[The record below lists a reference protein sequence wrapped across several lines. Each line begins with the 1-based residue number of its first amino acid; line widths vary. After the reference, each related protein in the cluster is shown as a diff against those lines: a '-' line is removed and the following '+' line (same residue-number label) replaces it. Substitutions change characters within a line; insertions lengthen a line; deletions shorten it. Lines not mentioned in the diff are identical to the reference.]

1 MLACARRP
9 AKEASAIHRPCSERL
24 VASAAHGHHP
34 DELEEL
40 MRHFLG
46 GEVQARPP
54 SVAAAEQAA
63 QALRMQGCRVPTWES
78 LLREGASPPTSE
90 GEGAEDTSR
99 RGWQK
104 LAGAAV
110 DKRALEMLF
119 ADLDNASRALL
130 LSQSGEGASCVLPT
144 VRSCPEFDVPNN
156 EYRVVLPRRLRL
168 PLPLTP
174 QRCRCGGR
182 LDALGDHRSAC
193 AQVGVLA
200 HRAGPLERAAARIC
214 REAGAQVATHVAL
227 HDMNL
232 DAPATD
238 GRRLEVVANG
248 LHVWRG
254 AQVAVDTTL
263 VSPLQRDGQPR
274 PRGRGWR
281 CSRPRRANTARTLNS
296 WARGVRCRFA
306 VLGMEVGGRISS
318 GASAFLRRLARAG
331 AKQRAACSAPT
342 VSAQEAQYAAYRCWL
357 RRRLWS
363 GKVMGAGVWTVLQEV
378 GIDWLVRL

>member
-1 MLACARRP
+1 MTLPDQSRRRGQLP
-9 AKEASAIHRPCSERL
+9 LRMGGMGLASAVAHRHAAYW
-24 VASAAHGHHP
+24 ASWADTVGALQAHHR

-78 LLREGASPPTSE
+78 LLREGGSPPPSE
-90 GEGAEDTSR
+90 REGAEDTSR

-130 LSQSGEGASCVLPT
+130 LSQSGQGASCVLTT
-144 VRSCPEFDVPNN
+144 VPSCPEFDVPND
-156 EYRVVLPRRLRL
+156 EYRVVLLRRLRL
-168 PLPLTP
+168 PLPLW
-174 QRCRCGGR
+174 RCRCGGR

-214 REAGAQVATHVAL
+214 REAGARVATHVAL
-227 HDMNL
+227 RDMNL

-238 GRRLEVVANG
+238 GRRIEVVANG

-274 PRGRGWR
+274 PRADTE
-281 CSRPRRANTARTLNS
+281 P
-296 WARGVRCRFA
+296 
-306 VLGMEVGGRISS
+306 
-318 GASAFLRRLARAG
+318 
-331 AKQRAACSAPT
+331 
-342 VSAQEAQYAAYRCWL
+342 
-357 RRRLWS
+357 
-363 GKVMGAGVWTVLQEV
+363 GAGVAAGHGAQTPHVP
-378 GIDWLVRL
+378 